1 MHYSDPLVPHLHHRG
16 ERAGIAKTSPQ
27 TPELLK
33 VGRRVRWFE
42 EPERALADPIQ
53 FLTHVMV
60 FGTVED
66 LKALRG
72 IVGQDEYR
80 EVLEQDPPGI
90 FDIRGLLEFGLRPP
104 PGAPPLPVR
113 AGFPPV
119 HPCKG

>member
-1 MHYSDPLVPHLHHRG
+1 MHYSDQLAPHLHRRG
-16 ERAGIAKTSPQ
+16 ERAGIAKTLPETPQ
-27 TPELLK
+27 PAM
-33 VGRRVRWFE
+33 VVRRVRWFE

-80 EVLEQDPPGI
+80 EVLEHDPPGI
-90 FDIRGLLEFGLRPP
+90 FDIRGLTEF
-104 PGAPPLPVR
+104 V
-113 AGFPPV
+113 
-119 HPCKG
+119 